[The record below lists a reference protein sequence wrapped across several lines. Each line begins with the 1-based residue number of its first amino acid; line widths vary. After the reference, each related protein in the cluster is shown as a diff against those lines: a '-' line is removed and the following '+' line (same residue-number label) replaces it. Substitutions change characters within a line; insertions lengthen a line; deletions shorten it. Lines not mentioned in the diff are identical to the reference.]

1 MTLNT
6 PKNLGILFVV
16 VILVY
21 VLLVF
26 VYPLF
31 WATLFSKTTAPDKI
45 GTQFLNKNS
54 DLTNPKTLKVA
65 VIGDST
71 AAGQGTD
78 SVLQS
83 FSYQYLQ
90 KINTSDLQIEYTNLA
105 VSGSRIDQ
113 VLANQIPQIDT
124 SSQLIFVA
132 IGANDVTASFSETEF
147 AAKLELLAQ
156 KLKSIPAKVVW
167 LSIPDFVTVPI
178 LLPPLNYF
186 LSDKAKNFN
195 AKIQEVTSQNGFIYV
210 DVFDSTRDEFRNHPD
225 QTFSKDKYHPSKYG
239 YSLWAQQIAKTYKF

>member
-1 MTLNT
+1 MTLST

-21 VLLVF
+21 ALLVF

-31 WATLFSKTTAPDKI
+31 WATLFSKTNAPDKI
-45 GTQFLNKNS
+45 GTQLLNKNS

-132 IGANDVTASFSETEF
+132 IGANDVTAFFSETEF
-147 AAKLELLAQ
+147 TAKLELLAQ

-186 LSDKAKNFN
+186 LSSTAKNFN
-195 AKIQEVTSQNGFIYV
+195 AKIQEVATQNSFIYV

-225 QTFSKDKYHPSKYG
+225 QTFSKDKYHPSSYG